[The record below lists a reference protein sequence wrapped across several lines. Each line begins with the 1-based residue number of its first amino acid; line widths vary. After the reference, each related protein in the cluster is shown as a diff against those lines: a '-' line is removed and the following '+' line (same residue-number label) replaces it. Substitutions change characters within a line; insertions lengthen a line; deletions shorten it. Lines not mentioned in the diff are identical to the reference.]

1 VVLLRPLL
9 GATLLLL
16 LLTGAGHAERLV
28 LEDMDGNPHDVD
40 AILAAGRNVTLVFW
54 QTWCSSCK
62 REAPHLV
69 EAVEVQRGAIDF
81 FGVVAGPDR
90 SVDEAKVRATA
101 RDWGFTH
108 PQVRDRDLELAHAYD
123 AFGTPVIVVIGPGRE
138 VLYHSHRLPKDW
150 TPLRGRGASAAGRPT
165 ALPGAALAAS
175 AAEAPDGLVLREREL
190 GVMGTELQLRALGPD
205 AAALDRALDAAIAEL
220 RRVEDVMTDWRPSPL
235 TRLNDAAGRGATEV
249 PEELA
254 SILARSFEISRVTG
268 GAFDVSY
275 AAAGHLW
282 SFEARTPRLP
292 DPEAVRAALA
302 HVGWE
307 RVRVDPERHTVVLPA
322 GMKLGLGGIAKGYG
336 VDRAMDVLLAYGVE
350 HAIVNAGGD
359 MKVLGRKFGEPW
371 EVAIKHPRD
380 RERAIAALRVSNTSV
395 VTSGDYERF
404 FEIDGRRYHHI
415 IDPRTGQPADKALSA
430 TVLNPSA
437 ELADALATALCVMG
451 PEKGLAL
458 VARLA
463 RTEAIV
469 VGVDGAVHASDGLRS
484 ALR

>member
-1 VVLLRPLL
+1 MRLRSRL
-9 GATLLLL
+9 GARVLALLLAANAS
-16 LLTGAGHAERLV
+16 GAAPLV
-28 LEDMDGNPHDVD
+28 LEDMEGRAHDVD

-69 EAVEVQRGAIDF
+69 EAIEAQRGAIDF

-90 SVDEAKVRATA
+90 SVDEAKIRETA
-101 RDWGFTH
+101 RDWGFSH
-108 PQVRDRDLELAHAYD
+108 PQVRDRDLALARAYG
-123 AFGTPVIVVIGPGRE
+123 AFGTPVIVVMGSGRE
-138 VLYHSHRLPKDW
+138 VLYHGHRLPEDW
-150 TPLRGRGASAAGRPT
+150 GPLRGPGAPGHAM
-165 ALPGAALAAS
+165 ALPGAALGATAR
-175 AAEAPDGLVLREREL
+175 ADGDPEVVLREREL
-190 GVMGTELQLRALGPD
+190 GVMGTDLELRALGTD

-220 RRVEDVMTDWRPSPL
+220 RRVEDAMTDWRPSPL
-235 TRLNDAAGRGATEV
+235 TRLNDAAGRGETEV
-249 PEELA
+249 PAELA
-254 SILARSFEISRVTG
+254 EILARSLEVSRVTG

-275 AAAGHLW
+275 AAAGSLW
-282 SFEARTPRLP
+282 DFKAKTPRIP

-302 HVGWE
+302 HVGWQ
-307 RVRVDPERHTVVLPA
+307 RVRVDPQHHTVDLPA

-336 VDRAMDVLLAYGVE
+336 VDRAMEVLLAHGVE

-415 IDPRTGQPADKALSA
+415 IDPRTGRPSEKALSA
-430 TVLNPSA
+430 TVLHPSA
-437 ELADALATALCVMG
+437 ELADALATALCVLG
-451 PEKGLAL
+451 PEEGLAL
-458 VARLA
+458 VARLERA
-463 RTEAIV
+463 EAIV
-469 VGVDGAVHASDGLRS
+469 VGIDGGVHASEGLRS